1 MEMESIMQL
10 VTIVVTLVLG
20 VLAKK
25 STFIENKTIP
35 IQNVVIG
42 LVMAVIHWVMTK
54 DISTAIT
61 LSGLLA
67 GGVYDLGKNLLEI
80 FKKEK

>member
-1 MEMESIMQL
+1 MEIETIMQL
-10 VTIVVTLVLG
+10 VTIAVTLVLG

-42 LVMAVIHWVMTK
+42 LVMGLIHWVMTK
-54 DISTAIT
+54 DISVAIT

-67 GGVYDLGKNLLEI
+67 GGTYDLGKNLLEI
-80 FKKEK
+80 IKKEK

>member
-1 MEMESIMQL
+1 MEIESIMQL

-25 STFIENKTIP
+25 SSFIENKTIP

-42 LVMAVIHWVMTK
+42 LAMAFIHWIMTK
-54 DISTAIT
+54 DVSIAIT

-67 GGVYDLGKNLLEI
+67 GGSYDLGKNLLEI